1 MSSQQNAQSLN
12 QEGRI
17 LLTLSAYN
25 SSQFRSL
32 RRATKAYSIP
42 RSTLT
47 RRYNGIKH
55 PLETRNAQHKL
66 PANKEQ
72 TIIQYI
78 LNLDSRSS
86 SLLLQY
92 YRMSF
97 CHPVKLVDD
106 IFILHL
112 LPYLL

>member
-66 PANKEQ
+66 TANKEQ

-78 LNLDSRSS
+78 LNLDS
-86 SLLLQY
+86 
-92 YRMSF
+92 
-97 CHPVKLVDD
+97 
-106 IFILHL
+106 
-112 LPYLL
+112 